1 MKDKKRIAVFAE
13 KLYGGGV
20 EKILQI
26 ICRNFDYE
34 RYDLTLYASRRE
46 EYPKGTYPEHLRIKY
61 IFDSG
66 NSLISRVKN
75 KLKLFVYY
83 HFSPSIYYQLFIR
96 DAYDVGIAF
105 IEGYATRFLSGAP
118 RGMKK
123 IAWVHIE
130 LKTFHWTQVAYRSP
144 KEECMCYHTIDRVA
158 CVSKVVKE
166 QADLLWGISDKTLVL
181 HNPIEAE
188 RIISLAEEDL
198 PAIYRQKKHAFRIVS
213 LGTLNKRKSYDRLI
227 QAIAKLDKDDC
238 NVELLILG
246 DGEEKEALEQQILD
260 ENLSGKVFL
269 VGFVHN
275 PYPFIVSSDVYV
287 CSSYAEGYNTAVTEA
302 LVLGRAVVSTEVSG
316 IREQLGEDGE
326 YGIITEN
333 SEDGI
338 FQGLKRM
345 IENGNIEHYQQKAMI
360 RGREFNLETQMQK
373 IYNVIES

>member
-1 MKDKKRIAVFAE
+1 MERKRIAIFAE

-34 RYDLTLYASRRE
+34 KYDLTIYASRRE
-46 EYPKGTYPEHLRIKY
+46 EYPQGTYPDHLQIKY

-66 NSLISRVKN
+66 NSLISRIKN

-83 HFSPSIYYQLFIR
+83 HFSPSVYYQLFIR
-96 DAYDVGIAF
+96 QAYDVGIAF

-130 LKTFHWTQVAYRSP
+130 LKTFHWTQVAYRSQ
-144 KEECMCYHTIDRVA
+144 KEECMCYHTIDKVA

-166 QADLLWGISDKTLVL
+166 QADILWGISDKTLVL
-181 HNPIEAE
+181 HNPIESE
-188 RIISLAEEDL
+188 RIIRLAEEDM
-198 PAIYRQKKHAFRIVS
+198 PSIYRHKKHAFRIVS

-227 QAIAKLDKDDC
+227 QAVARLDKDGYD
-238 NVELLILG
+238 VELLILG
-246 DGEEKEALEQQILD
+246 EGEEKEALKQQILD
-260 ENLSGKVFL
+260 TNLSERVFL

-275 PYPFIVSSDVYV
+275 PYPFIVSSDIYV

-316 IREQLGEDGE
+316 IREQLGENEE
-326 YGIITEN
+326 YGIITPN
-333 SEDGI
+333 TEDGLYL
-338 FQGLKRM
+338 GLKRM
-345 IENGNIEHYQQKAMI
+345 MNAGCIEEYQERAEK
-360 RGREFNLETQMQK
+360 RGREFTLDKQMQK
-373 IYNVIES
+373 IYTLIEE

>member
-1 MKDKKRIAVFAE
+1 MKDKKRIAIFAE

-26 ICRNFDYE
+26 VCRNFDYN
-34 RYDLTLYASRRE
+34 RYDLTLYASRVE
-46 EYPKGTYPEHLRIKY
+46 KYPQGTYPEHLRIKY
-61 IFDSG
+61 FFDSG
-66 NSLISRVKN
+66 NGFITRMKN
-75 KLKLFVYY
+75 KLRLFVYY
-83 HFSPSIYYQLFIR
+83 HFSPSIYYRLFIR
-96 DAYDVGIAF
+96 EKYDVGIAF

-130 LKTFHWTQVAYRSP
+130 LKTFHWTQVAYRSQ
-144 KEECMCYHTIDRVA
+144 KEECMCYHTIDKVA

-166 QADLLWGISDKTLVL
+166 QADMLWGISDKTLVL
-181 HNPIEAE
+181 HNPIESE
-188 RIISLAEEDL
+188 RIIRLAEEDM
-198 PAIYRQKKHAFRIVS
+198 PSIYRHKKHAFRIVS

-227 QAIAKLDKDDC
+227 QAVARLDKDGYD
-238 NVELLILG
+238 VELLILG
-246 DGEEKEALEQQILD
+246 EGEEKEALKQQIFD
-260 ENLSGKVFL
+260 ANLSERVFL

-275 PYPFIVSSDVYV
+275 PYPFIVSSDIYV

-316 IREQLGEDGE
+316 VREQLGEDGE

-345 IENGNIEHYQQKAMI
+345 IENGNIEHYQQKAKI